1 MHEVLSV
8 LSIGMGWFIIAI
20 SDLSKQRKRSTLF
33 DHVTYVLNL
42 GALCVV
48 LWKLPVTLSIAGAG
62 GELN

>member
-1 MHEVLSV
+1 MHEV

-20 SDLSKQRKRSTLF
+20 SDLSKQRKRSTLS

-48 LWKLPVTLSIAGAG
+48 ETACHLIYCWSRW
-62 GELN
+62 